1 MSAAV
6 WLVTLRANELASFV
20 RKRMPLRRSS
30 APSESRFIRNSDIV
44 IPDATQE
51 SHEQHSAPGQFL
63 DTAPKLPN
71 RRPVCGQ
78 RSRTLRRTMQIQVG
92 LIRGASNMGLY
103 RISNKPKARIQHAPE
118 TTIKTV
124 VVSGLHEAATRMR
137 AAALIRR

>member
-51 SHEQHSAPGQFL
+51 SQSSTARQVSFWIPRRNSPIDAPFAVSA
-63 DTAPKLPN
+63 
-71 RRPVCGQ
+71 RE
-78 RSRTLRRTMQIQVG
+78 RS
-92 LIRGASNMGLY
+92 GAQCKFRS
-103 RISNKPKARIQHAPE
+103 A
-118 TTIKTV
+118 
-124 VVSGLHEAATRMR
+124 
-137 AAALIRR
+137 